1 MANDKPNKKPLKHIE
16 FDAHQIDQSLSL
28 FQNDQSRVYVV
39 VVIDQFTRMIMG
51 GVVNKATAIDRK

>member
-1 MANDKPNKKPLKHIE
+1 MANDKPNKKPLEHIE
-16 FDAHQIDQSLSL
+16 FDANQIDQSL

-51 GVVNKATAIDRK
+51 GVVIKATAIDRK